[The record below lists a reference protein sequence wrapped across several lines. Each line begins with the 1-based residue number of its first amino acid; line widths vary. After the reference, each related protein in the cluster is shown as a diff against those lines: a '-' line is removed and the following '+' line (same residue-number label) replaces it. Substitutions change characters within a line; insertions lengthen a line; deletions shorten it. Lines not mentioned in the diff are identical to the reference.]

1 MDNYEQYYVNSHKLL
16 HVPEPATWADLEPL
30 AESDNDVM
38 ESVRSDNLI
47 PTHQWTDTQAGKG
60 DDENARGMDDYDM
73 GDGNTSS
80 TNNFNE
86 EMKYGKRLV
95 GVSYQ

>member
-1 MDNYEQYYVNSHKLL
+1 
-16 HVPEPATWADLEPL
+16 
-30 AESDNDVM
+30 M

-86 EMKYGKRLV
+86 EMKYG
-95 GVSYQ
+95 